1 MAAILPAL
9 IPDIEAIY
17 DVYFK
22 AFQTDRMGSLM
33 LDILFPSG
41 VNEEFRKAHTVATA
55 QYWHHSSNQYTY
67 KAVDIATG
75 DIVGMALGDVY
86 MKERSEEERKNP
98 GVEWL
103 QGEQRERAETIL
115 NPLWEVREKLFG
127 GRRYIYVHVIAV
139 DPAYQGRKAGALL
152 VNWGIEL
159 GENAMLPVYGEASPT
174 TAALYRKMGFE
185 TLEEKIVHKKE
196 TLGTESD
203 IVVPLMVKMPSSC
216 GLTFAEWREKGY
228 PELTRK

>member
-127 GRRYIYVHVIAV
+127 GRRYIC
-139 DPAYQGRKAGALL
+139 AYNQVGPPSIPLHPVAKSPPLSAAPISGSPLTTT
-152 VNWGIEL
+152 VFITPFPPSP
-159 GENAMLPVYGEASPT
+159 LPPCNVYMHSREP
-174 TAALYRKMGFE
+174 
-185 TLEEKIVHKKE
+185 
-196 TLGTESD
+196 D
-203 IVVPLMVKMPSSC
+203 WW
-216 GLTFAEWREKGY
+216 LTIF
-228 PELTRK
+228 